1 MKKLLGILVLGL
13 LLSGNAY
20 SKDKVV
26 LKCDLIT
33 DGDNYSQKY
42 SIELNMEKK
51 ELSVRKEDSSFSYY
65 TIMNISSLT
74 DDSKIYASSILK
86 NGDRGSIDR
95 YDGYA
100 ELELNGYSRKGN
112 CKVYKEK
119 LF

>member
-1 MKKLLGILVLGL
+1 MKKLLGIVVLGL

-51 ELSVRKEDSSFSYY
+51 ERVFSVLEEFVKKF
-65 TIMNISSLT
+65 LPQT
-74 DDSKIYASSILK
+74 DL
-86 NGDRGSIDR
+86 
-95 YDGYA
+95 
-100 ELELNGYSRKGN
+100 
-112 CKVYKEK
+112 V
-119 LF
+119 